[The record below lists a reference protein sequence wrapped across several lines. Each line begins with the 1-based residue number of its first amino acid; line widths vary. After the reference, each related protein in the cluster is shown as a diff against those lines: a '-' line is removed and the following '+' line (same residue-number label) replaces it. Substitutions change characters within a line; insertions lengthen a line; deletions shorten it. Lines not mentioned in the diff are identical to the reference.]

1 MCCCKC
7 NDKPKTVFEVGD
19 IVHGFAQGYFGRDSY
34 DCKVVEAVSKEV
46 GNSWVVFRYLD
57 YGDKTSSVT
66 LYQGSNHAAIFHE
79 LKHALEKDE
88 HCTCI
93 D

>member
-1 MCCCKC
+1 MCYCDCKT
-7 NDKPKTVFEVGD
+7 KSVFEVGD

-34 DCKVVEAVSKEV
+34 DCKIVEAVSDNV
-46 GNSWVVFRYLD
+46 CNSWVVFRYLD
-57 YGDKTSSVT
+57 YGDGTNVVT
-66 LYQGSNHAAIFHE
+66 IYQGVNHKAIYSE
-79 LKHALEKDE
+79 LKHALEKDD